1 MTLIFLPAL
10 TPLSYNIVREVTLK
24 PQTVNSIGLSIIK
37 GRLCMS
43 EAQFNCVGKQ
53 PCVSNRY
60 DLSHRQIV
68 PITIY
73 GLKIIYFVLIIEKR
87 FKISPMIRSLSLP
100 SQHALESER
109 KVRGFRVHV
118 PRKAQNSVSVLFRRL
133 LKTESCGF
141 RSVLKGRYCSSS
153 DPSCSFPRGK
163 QTNCIHLRDEEP
175 EIKTLLLATV
185 EEPPIIPGPGPRPTR
200 TSLTPTV
207 HCLMWACL

>member
-10 TPLSYNIVREVTLK
+10 TPLSYNIVREITLK

-37 GRLCMS
+37 GRLCTS
-43 EAQFNCVGKQ
+43 ETQFNCVGKQ

-73 GLKIIYFVLIIEKR
+73 GLKIICFVLIIEKR

-109 KVRGFRVHV
+109 KLGDLEFMCLEKHRALYYLGDSARLSPVVSEV
-118 PRKAQNSVSVLFRRL
+118 P
-133 LKTESCGF
+133 
-141 RSVLKGRYCSSS
+141 
-153 DPSCSFPRGK
+153 
-163 QTNCIHLRDEEP
+163 
-175 EIKTLLLATV
+175 
-185 EEPPIIPGPGPRPTR
+185 
-200 TSLTPTV
+200 
-207 HCLMWACL
+207 

>member
-10 TPLSYNIVREVTLK
+10 TPLSYNIVREITLK
-24 PQTVNSIGLSIIK
+24 PQTVNSTGLSIIK

-43 EAQFNCVGKQ
+43 ETQFKYVGKQ

-73 GLKIIYFVLIIEKR
+73 GLKIICFVLIIEKR

-118 PRKAQNSVSVLFRRL
+118 PRKAQNSVLFRRL
-133 LKTESCGF
+133 LKTESCSF

-153 DPSCSFPRGK
+153 APSCSFPRGK
-163 QTNCIHLRDEEP
+163 QTNCIHLRDEEA
-175 EIKTLLLATV
+175 EITTLLLETV
-185 EEPPIIPGPGPRPTR
+185 EKPPIIPGPGPRSTR
-200 TSLTPTV
+200 TSLTSTI